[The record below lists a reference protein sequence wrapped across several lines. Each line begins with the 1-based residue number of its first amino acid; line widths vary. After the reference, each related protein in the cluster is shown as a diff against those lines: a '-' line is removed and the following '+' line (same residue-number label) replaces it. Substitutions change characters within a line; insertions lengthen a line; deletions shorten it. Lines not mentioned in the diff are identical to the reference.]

1 MSEITNTIG
10 LSNPFDIEHAFSDAL
25 ERLNVSN
32 CKVSVGDATYPVDA
46 VTHQSVFLPKIALR
60 AEELSVMIFGVRLF
74 PEIAYTIKKRSAS
87 GFQMQPFGDLTD
99 AQREDPNFLIT
110 ADLAAADA
118 DTLTIALQGLLLD
131 KAIEECFEIDVER
144 QLLISKAVP
153 MEMHKAFK
161 VTQEYQDGQCLPLL
175 PADYLMA
182 NEIQLL
188 THQQEILNALN
199 KSRRIADDLAR
210 QLQSRREVDLG
221 DSMERGA

>member
-1 MSEITNTIG
+1 MSDITNAIG
-10 LSNPFDIEHAFSDAL
+10 LSNPFDIEHAFASAL
-25 ERLNVSN
+25 DRLNVSN
-32 CKVSVGDATYPVDA
+32 CKVSVGDTTYPIDA

-87 GFQMQPFGDLTD
+87 GFQMQSFADLTD

-110 ADLAAADA
+110 AELSAADTE
-118 DTLTIALQGLLLD
+118 TLTVALQGLLLD
-131 KAIEECFEIDVER
+131 KAIEECFEIDLEN
-144 QLLISKAVP
+144 QLLVSRAIP

-188 THQQEILNALN
+188 THQQELLNALN
-199 KSRRIADDLAR
+199 KSRRIAEDLAR
-210 QLQSRREVDLG
+210 QLQARRDLDMN
-221 DSMERGA
+221 DSMDRGA